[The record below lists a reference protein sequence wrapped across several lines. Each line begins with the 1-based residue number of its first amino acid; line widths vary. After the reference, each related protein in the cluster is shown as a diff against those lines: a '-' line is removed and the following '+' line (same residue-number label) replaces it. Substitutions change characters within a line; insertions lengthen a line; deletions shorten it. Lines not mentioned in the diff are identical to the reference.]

1 MSCKEAQHY
10 VKLHEKYCVQ
20 MPGFVPLVAVEA
32 KGSILKDIE
41 GREYID
47 FVSQTSGSAS
57 VGSCHP
63 KVVEAIKTQADQMLH
78 NSAWLINIPKVEL
91 SEKLARITPEKLK
104 KFHFLGGGGEAN
116 EFALHQAMRYT
127 KRKEVISLY
136 MGYHGASIA
145 MLNLGQAAHRRGL
158 PSVAGF
164 RQIPPAYCYRCFY
177 GQSYPGCDYLCAR
190 FLEEKIRHETYH
202 DVAALIM
209 EPILGNGG
217 HIAPPDKEYFKIIRE
232 ICDRYG
238 IMLIYDEIQTGLGRT
253 GKMWAADYYETYPDI
268 LVLGKGIGGG
278 MPLGVTAISTDI
290 TLPSDEEQEI
300 ISTFSG
306 SALMCAAASAVLD
319 VIDEDQF
326 PQRAEKLEALVKG
339 RLDEMQ
345 QKHQIIGDVRG
356 MGLFWG
362 VELVKDRQTKER
374 ACQEAVDVCTKSRE
388 KGLNIIISGKAG
400 FGSVLNIKPPITIS
414 EDLLN
419 RGLDILDSVLD
430 EVEREMC

>member
-1 MSCKEAQHY
+1 MDYKEAQHY

-32 KGSILKDIE
+32 RGSILKDIE

-57 VGSCHP
+57 VGSGHP
-63 KVVEAIKTQADQMLH
+63 KVVEAIKTQADRLVH

-91 SEKLARITPEKLK
+91 SEKLARITPKKLK

-116 EFALHQAMRYT
+116 EFALHQAMRFT
-127 KRKEVISLY
+127 NRKEAISLY

-145 MLNLGQAAHRRGL
+145 MLNLGQTAHRNGL
-158 PSVAGF
+158 PAVAGF

-177 GQSYPGCDYLCAR
+177 GLIYPGCDYRCAR
-190 FLEEKIRHETYH
+190 FLEDKIRHESYN
-202 DVAALIM
+202 DVAALMM

-217 HIAPPDKEYFKIIRE
+217 HITPPDKEYFKIIRE

-253 GKMWAADYYETYPDI
+253 GKMWAADHYETYPDI
-268 LVLGKGIGGG
+268 LVIGKGIGGG
-278 MPLGVTAISTDI
+278 IPLGVVALSTDI

-306 SALMCAAASAVLD
+306 SALMCAAAAAVLD
-319 VIDEDQF
+319 VIEEEQL
-326 PQRAEKLEALVKG
+326 PQQAEKLGAIIKE
-339 RLDEMQ
+339 RLAEMQ
-345 QKHQIIGDVRG
+345 EKHPIIGDVRG
-356 MGLFWG
+356 VGMFWG
-362 VELVKDRQTKER
+362 VELVKDRQTRER
-374 ACQEAVDVCTKSRE
+374 AAKEAVDVCTRARA
-388 KGLNIIISGKAG
+388 KGLHIIISGKAG
-400 FGSVLNIKPPITIS
+400 LGSVLNIKPPISIS

-419 RGLDILDSVLD
+419 RGLDILDSVLGD
-430 EVEREMC
+430 VEKDMR

>member
-1 MSCKEAQHY
+1 MDYKEAQHY

-20 MPGFVPLVAVEA
+20 MPGFYPLVAVET
-32 KGSILKDIE
+32 KGCILKDIE

-57 VGSCHP
+57 VGSGHP
-63 KVVEAIKTQADQMLH
+63 KVVEAIKEQADQMLH
-78 NSAWLINIPKVEL
+78 NSAWFINIPKVEL
-91 SEKLARITPEKLK
+91 SEKLARITPPKLK
-104 KFHFLGGGGEAN
+104 KFHYLGGGGEAN

-127 KRKEVISLY
+127 KRKEAISLY

-145 MLNLGQAAHRRGL
+145 MLNLGQAAHRNGL
-158 PSVAGF
+158 PAVAGF

-177 GQSYPGCDYLCAR
+177 GRSYPGCDYLCAR
-190 FLEEKIRHETYH
+190 FLEEKIRHETYN
-202 DVAALIM
+202 DVAALMM
-209 EPILGNGG
+209 EPIIGNGG
-217 HIAPPDKEYFKIIRE
+217 HITPPDKEYFKIIRE

-238 IMLIYDEIQTGLGRT
+238 IMLIYDEIQTCLGRI

-278 MPLGVTAISTDI
+278 MPLGVAAISTDI
-290 TLPSDEEQEI
+290 TLPTDEEQEI

-319 VIDEDQF
+319 VIVDEQI
-326 PQRAEKLEALVKG
+326 PQRAERLGVLVKG
-339 RLDEMQ
+339 RLEEMQ
-345 QKHQIIGDVRG
+345 EKHPLIGEVRG
-356 MGLFWG
+356 AGLFWG
-362 VELVKDRQTKER
+362 VELVKDRQTKEK
-374 ACQEAVDVCTKSRE
+374 AFKEVLDVCARSRD

-400 FGSVLNIKPPITIS
+400 IGNVLNIKPPITIS

-419 RGLDILDSVLD
+419 RGLDILDEVLG
-430 EVEREMC
+430 EVEREMR